1 MKTSS
6 KFWLAGSLA
15 AALVGIAGCSGS
27 SDNANGDGGPQGASG
42 PATVPDGAGSTV
54 GAFMAYLIGL
64 DPNDEKSEPLLI
76 KDSFVVP
83 ADEAGDAQPLT

>member
-6 KFWLAGSLA
+6 KLWLASSLA

-27 SDNANGDGGPQGASG
+27 SGDGNANGGGGTQGAS
-42 PATVPDGAGSTV
+42 VPDSAGSTV
-54 GAFMAYLIGL
+54 GAFMAYLIGM

-76 KDSFVVP
+76 KDSFAVP